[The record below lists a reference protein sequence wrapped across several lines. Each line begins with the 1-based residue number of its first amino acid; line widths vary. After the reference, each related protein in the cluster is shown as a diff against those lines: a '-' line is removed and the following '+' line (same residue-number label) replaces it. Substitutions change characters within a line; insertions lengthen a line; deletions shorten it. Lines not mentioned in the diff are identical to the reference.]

1 MAAAVPARLGVP
13 HPKLDNAA
21 LATGRAQYVG
31 DLRMPGLLHG
41 RIVRSPFAHARI
53 LGVDASE
60 ALALPGVV
68 DVIVPDDVAALG
80 SFSMA
85 HVKDQRVLANG
96 VVRFV
101 GDPVAGVI
109 AETEAIAE
117 AALDLVMVDYEELP
131 AVFDGEA
138 ALLDGAPLIHPE
150 PLDGVV
156 GNVVWRQA
164 TKAGDIEAAF
174 AGADL
179 VVRERFRTS
188 KAHAMPMETHGAL
201 ATWEE
206 AEGRLTLWS
215 STQDSHTLRDDLA
228 DVLGLPRSRV
238 RVIKPFVGGAF
249 GHKEGLH
256 THEALAALG
265 AMRTGRPVRFLLTR
279 HEEFGATVSRN
290 VQVRDVELAVRRDG
304 TILGWRERIVQD
316 CGAYASI
323 SPSVLALSEW
333 VTVGPYRTPA
343 LDIDGVVVY
352 TNKPPAGAFRGF
364 GNPQATFTRELM
376 FDIAAS
382 RLGMEPAE
390 LRARNLFTPDHLP
403 GETANGLRLL
413 TLPISECTDRAKA
426 AIGYDALRRERPA
439 WRGIGLVN
447 MIEWGGSCRW
457 HPGYDA
463 DIGSVT
469 VTMAPDGSVTLATDA
484 ADSGQGHTTLFTQ
497 IAGDLLGVR
506 ADQVRVVMA
515 DTDATPWGLGTYG
528 SRTAVIQGSAAWR
541 ALTQLRDRLMTVAAH
556 LLEAEVTD
564 LVLDDGFIHVAG
576 TDRGVTVG
584 DVAAT
589 IHYDRA
595 SLPPGMEPSALV
607 SAATWDEPNEVPDQ
621 HGRGNFSGNY
631 SCSTTIA
638 VVDIDPDTGK
648 VTVADWACA
657 EDVGRA
663 LNPAIVTTQM
673 QGGIAQGI
681 GFALGEE
688 LIFDEAGTLMNGSM
702 ADYQVPTATTIP
714 LMEEKLIHVESH
726 DPTHPLGHK
735 GIGESGITPPAAAIA
750 CAVFDAIGVPIT
762 SLPITPEKV
771 RRAILARERER
782 ADAGGAG

>member
-1 MAAAVPARLGVP
+1 VTATVPARLGVA

-21 LATGRAQYVG
+21 LATGQARFVG

-53 LGVDASE
+53 RAVDASA
-60 ALALPGVV
+60 ALELPGVI
-68 DVIVPDDVAALG
+68 DVITPADVASLG

-85 HVKDQRVLANG
+85 HVKDQRVLAAT
-96 VVRFV
+96 VARFV
-101 GDPVAGVI
+101 GDPVAAVI
-109 AETEAIAE
+109 AASEEIAE
-117 AALDLVMVDYEELP
+117 EALELVLVEYEELP

-138 ALLDGAPLIHPE
+138 AVAPGALVIHPE
-150 PLDGVV
+150 PLDGVE
-156 GNVVWRQA
+156 GNVCWRQA
-164 TKAGDIEAAF
+164 CRAGDIEGAF
-174 AGADL
+174 AAADL

-201 ATWEE
+201 ATWEA

-228 DVLGLPRSRV
+228 DVLGMARSRV
-238 RVIKPFVGGAF
+238 RVVKPFVGGAF

-256 THEALAALG
+256 AHEALAALG
-265 AMRTGRPVRFLLTR
+265 AMRTGRPVRFLLSR

-290 VQVRDVELAVRRDG
+290 IQVRDVELAVRADG

-323 SPSVLALSEW
+323 SPSVLALSEF

-343 LDIDGVVVY
+343 LDIDGMVVY

-364 GNPQATFTRELM
+364 GNPQATFTRELL
-376 FDIAAS
+376 FDIAAR
-382 RLGMEPAE
+382 RLGLDPADF
-390 LRARNLFTPDHLP
+390 RARNLIRPEDLP
-403 GETANGLRLL
+403 GETANGLRLQ
-413 TLPISECTDRAKA
+413 TLPIVECTERAMA
-426 AIGYDALRRERPA
+426 AIGYDELRRSKPA
-439 WRGIGLVN
+439 WRGIGIVN

-463 DIGSVT
+463 DVGSVT

-497 IAGDLLGVR
+497 IAGEILGLR

-528 SRTAVIQGSAAWR
+528 SRTAVIQGSAAVR
-541 ALTQLRDRLMTVAAH
+541 ALTRLRDRLCAVAAH
-556 LLEAEVTD
+556 LLEANAGDLEVQE
-564 LVLDDGFIHVAG
+564 GFIRVAG
-576 TDRGVTVG
+576 TDRGVSVG

-589 IHYDRA
+589 IHYDRGA
-595 SLPPGMEPSALV
+595 LPPGMEPTALV
-607 SAATWDEPNEVPDQ
+607 ESATWDEPNAVPDAD
-621 HGRGNFSGNY
+621 GRGNFSGNY

-638 VVDIDPDTGK
+638 VVDVDPDTGK
-648 VTVADWACA
+648 VMVVDWACA

-681 GFALGEE
+681 GFGLGEE
-688 LIFDEAGTLMNGSM
+688 LLFDESGTLMNGSM

-714 LMEEKLIHVESH
+714 LMEEKLIHVESY

-750 CAVFDAIGVPIT
+750 CAVYDAIGVPIT
-762 SLPITPEKV
+762 SLPISAPKV
-771 RRAILARERER
+771 RQAIVAVAE
-782 ADAGGAG
+782 ADADGVR